1 MVKRRLAPGLFLL
14 VISLSGLT
22 GCINER
28 PQLGII
34 QHRLMSCPDTPNC
47 VASRKDTPDTHKIA
61 PFSYQGEQDDA
72 YRQLLNLLNQRKD
85 AIVVE
90 MEHAHYIRAD
100 FRTPVLGFIDD
111 VEFFFQQPGIIHL
124 RSASRIGYSDL
135 GANRKRMEALRE
147 LFEQSVITNS
157 ETSDTPEIQTD

>member
-34 QHRLMSCPDTPNC
+34 HHRLMPCQDTPNC
-47 VASRKDTPDTHKIA
+47 VVSRKDTPDTHKIA
-61 PFSYQGEQDDA
+61 PFSYRGEQDDA

-111 VEFFFQQPGIIHL
+111 VEFFFKQPGTIQI
-124 RSASRIGYSDL
+124 RSASRIGYYDF
-135 GANRKRMEALRE
+135 GANRKRMEALRK
-147 LFEQSVITNS
+147 LFEQRIITS
-157 ETSDTPEIQTD
+157 PETDEHPEIQTD